1 MTTSHESG
9 AVAAAVGPEVR
20 RPSAG
25 RSSAGVPAR
34 RRPWWARAG
43 AGALHVLTEGR
54 LASFVVILVVWQL
67 ITVVTGVSAIAMPP
81 PTAVASSWWDVLRNG
96 DLLGAL
102 GNTLGAFLLGFLAS
116 VVVGV
121 PVGLGMGMARRFR
134 YVVDPYVTIL
144 LGTPF
149 VAFVPVLLLWTG
161 LGVETRIAAAFLFSV
176 AFVIV
181 NTEAGVREVSASL
194 VGMARSYEATPM
206 QTFRKVVLPGSLAS
220 IMVGLRLGMSHGFK
234 GVVIAELLI
243 SDAGLGGL
251 VSEYGGAFRTDHLL
265 AVVFTGLAI
274 VLLINALCQLL
285 AKRLLP
291 WRPVNRQQ
299 V

>member
-1 MTTSHESG
+1 MTTSSESS
-9 AVAAAVGPEVR
+9 AVATAV
-20 RPSAG
+20 RPDEPA
-25 RSSAGVPAR
+25 RPAR
-34 RRPWWARAG
+34 RSWGRG
-43 AGALHVLTEGR
+43 SLHVITEGR
-54 LASFVVILVVWQL
+54 LISFVVILVVWQL
-67 ITVVTGVSAIAMPP
+67 VTIVTGVSAIAMPS
-81 PTAVASSWWDVLRNG
+81 PTAVASSWWDVLRTG
-96 DLLGAL
+96 GLLGAL
-102 GNTLGAFLLGFLAS
+102 GSTLEAFLIGFALA

-121 PVGLGMGMARRFR
+121 PVGLAMGLARRFR

-161 LGVETRIAAAFLFSV
+161 LGIETRIAAAFLFSV
-176 AFVIV
+176 AFVVV
-181 NTEAGVREVSASL
+181 NTEAGVREVSTSL

-206 QTFRKVVLPGSLAS
+206 QTFRKVVLPGALAS

-274 VLLINALCQLL
+274 VLLINAGFQVL

-291 WRPVNRQQ
+291 WRVVNRQQ